1 MNYPEFGIA
10 IENCRGVSRT
20 AKATLSIAWYAAHL
34 RPESA
39 AGGVALD
46 LGTGAGFVAIYLQS
60 QGWECRAADISP
72 AALQCAVRNA
82 AANGMQLA
90 VQLSD
95 LFGSISGQ
103 FDLIVF
109 NPPYGHSTSGLLTRP
124 VEFLK
129 SLMSRDSAL
138 IANLGYVLIK
148 RQRRRLI
155 SRFLEQLPR
164 HLREDGT
171 ALLVLHP
178 SELDLVASWQAEVLE
193 QQRWDWIVALQ
204 RPAHPAS

>member
-20 AKATLSIAWYAAHL
+20 AKSTLSIAWYAAHL

-39 AGGVALD
+39 AGGALD

-60 QGWECRAADISP
+60 QGWECKAADISP

-109 NPPYGHSTSGLLTRP
+109 NPPYGHSAPGLLTP
-124 VEFLK
+124 LVEILK
-129 SLMSRDSAL
+129 SLMPRDNAL
-138 IANLGYVLIK
+138 IVNLGYALIK
-148 RQRRRLI
+148 RQRRQLI

-178 SELDLVASWQAEVLE
+178 TEMGLVASWQVEVLE
-193 QQRWDWIVALQ
+193 RQRWDWIVALQ
-204 RPAHPAS
+204 RPARPTS